1 MFINEQRSCSPFA
14 AVVGGGGAGF
24 LGAALAHV
32 LSTAADR
39 AGAEHFLRGPYGPQ
53 FFLIALY
60 TSVFYAA
67 IGAAAGRRLATAVAG
82 FLGPM
87 IGIAAVMTVLTRYS
101 GWGMP
106 RHLPGTI
113 QWQVAVASVYTIA
126 IWGTIA
132 LLGAM
137 STGSTRLRGALAAIG
152 GSLTAYGLLSF
163 LLWAVPSY
171 AQGRWSP
178 VSFLPSPVNLMD
190 GLLSGAG
197 LCLALSLDAK
207 FRRKPS

>member
-1 MFINEQRSCSPFA
+1 MTPFA
-14 AVVGGGGAGF
+14 AIVGGGGAGF
-24 LGAALAHV
+24 AGAGLAHV

-39 AGAEHFLRGPYGPQ
+39 AGAADLLRGPYGPP

-67 IGAAAGRRLATAVAG
+67 IGAAAGRRAATAAAG
-82 FLGPM
+82 FLGPLL
-87 IGIAAVMTVLTRYS
+87 GIAVVLAALTRYA
-101 GWGMP
+101 GWGSP
-106 RHLPGTI
+106 RGLGGTP
-113 QWQVAVASVYTIA
+113 QWQLAVTMIYIAA

-132 LLGAM
+132 LLGAL
-137 STGSTRLRGALAAIG
+137 SAATSWWRGALAAVL
-152 GSLTAYGLLSF
+152 GSLAGYGVLSF

-171 AQGRWSP
+171 AKVRWSP

-207 FRRKPS
+207 LRRKTA